1 MVFRIAIH
9 RLALYVRFELKEFD
23 IRPIF
28 LRSSRFS
35 SLRSRFMIRYLIAA
49 SLVLGLSIARADNIP
64 NKPTPVDPGKP
75 VPFTPGS
82 VPPVAPPKPDKPL
95 PKPDKPT
102 TKPVLPDKKAAP
114 TTNASAA
121 AEAEHYP
128 TPAELM
134 AKINA
139 KKAEVD
145 KLLKVAH
152 FDLSSPLVEKSPEF
166 TLFGDSQIITIQ
178 NLVDRL
184 HRARDDK
191 GLRAVLVT
199 FSADTEFNMA
209 QAGEIRSALDE
220 LRKAG
225 KRTFAY
231 ADGYDTATYLA
242 ASGATDVCLLQGGEI
257 MIPGVGIETMFTKG
271 LMDKVGVKADYVQIG
286 EYKGADEQ
294 YTRTEPSPESRGELN
309 KVVESLYGVIVDTIA
324 RNRNISKTSVKQII
338 DDCIITAK
346 EAKDRKLIDHL
357 LSQDELRDLMTDELG
372 GDINILPNYAEPEHE
387 KLDFS
392 NPFTMLANLGKK
404 PRETSNKS
412 AIALIHANGV
422 IVDGEAEDGIMGAS
436 GNVGSENIRKA
447 FRMASRDDNVKAIV
461 LRIDSP
467 GGSALASEVMW
478 QAVNAAAQDKPVI
491 VSVGSMAASGG
502 YYLASAS
509 DYIFADPSA
518 IVGSIGVVGGKFVL
532 KDLFDKLGITT
543 ETFSRGKNSGLFSMN
558 TEWTDRQR
566 RMVTNWMK
574 QTYDQFTERVMT
586 NRKDKIKDIDQVA
599 RGRIFLAR
607 QAKEIGLIDEI
618 GGLTDALAYAASE
631 AGLKENDYEVKSLP
645 GSRSLIDMISGKGG
659 GDSGD
664 LDSRLPFK
672 AKFELSVDSPLKM
685 MPASVRRAFGQQI
698 QMMQLLDKR
707 PIMLVSPYTVTL
719 K

>member
-1 MVFRIAIH
+1 
-9 RLALYVRFELKEFD
+9 
-23 IRPIF
+23 
-28 LRSSRFS
+28 
-35 SLRSRFMIRYLIAA
+35 MIRYLIAA
-49 SLVLGLSIARADNIP
+49 SLTLGLSVALADNVP
-64 NKPTPVDPGKP
+64 TKPLPVEPGKP
-75 VPFTPGS
+75 IPLIPATKPTVTP
-82 VPPVAPPKPDKPL
+82 AKPDAPA
-95 PKPDKPT
+95 PRSNMPT
-102 TKPVLPDKKAAP
+102 TKPVKKAPA
-114 TTNASAA
+114 TTTASTD
-121 AEAEHYP
+121 EHFP
-128 TPAELM
+128 TPAEIM

-152 FDLSSPLVEKSPEF
+152 FDLTSPLLEKTPEF
-166 TLFGDSQIITIQ
+166 TLFGDSQMITIQ

-199 FSADTEFNMA
+199 FSADTGFNLA

-309 KVVESLYGVIVDTIA
+309 KVVDSLYEVIVDTIA
-324 RNRNISKTSVKQII
+324 KNRNISKSSVKQII
-338 DDCIITAK
+338 DDCILTAK
-346 EAKDRKLIDHL
+346 QAKDRKLVDHL
-357 LSQDELRDLMTDELG
+357 LSQDDLRDLITDELG
-372 GDINILPNYAEPEHE
+372 GDINILPNYAEPQRE

-392 NPFTMLANLGKK
+392 NPFALLANIGKK
-404 PRETSNKS
+404 PRESNKA
-412 AIALIHANGV
+412 AIALIHADGV

-599 RGRIFLAR
+599 RGRIFVAR
-607 QAKEIGLIDEI
+607 QAKELGMIDEI
-618 GGLTDALAYAASE
+618 GGLTDALAYAAGE
-631 AGLKENDYEVKSLP
+631 AGLKEKEYEVKSLP
-645 GSRSLIDMISGKGG
+645 GSRSLLDLISGKA
-659 GDSGD
+659 SGD
-664 LDSRLPFK
+664 DDGPDARLPFK
-672 AKFELSVDSPLKM
+672 AKFELSVDSPLKA
-685 MPASVRRAFGQQI
+685 MPASVRRLFMQQV
-698 QMMQLLDKR
+698 QMIQLLDKR
-707 PIMLVSPYTVTL
+707 PVMLVSPYIINL

>member
-1 MVFRIAIH
+1 
-9 RLALYVRFELKEFD
+9 
-23 IRPIF
+23 
-28 LRSSRFS
+28 
-35 SLRSRFMIRYLIAA
+35 MIRYLIAA

-404 PRETSNKS
+404 PKETSNKS

-659 GDSGD
+659 GDNGD

>member
-1 MVFRIAIH
+1 
-9 RLALYVRFELKEFD
+9 
-23 IRPIF
+23 
-28 LRSSRFS
+28 
-35 SLRSRFMIRYLIAA
+35 MIRYLIAA
-49 SLVLGLSIARADNIP
+49 SLVLGLSTARADNIP
-64 NKPTPVDPGKP
+64 TKPLPVEPGKP
-75 VPFTPGS
+75 IPLNPATK
-82 VPPVAPPKPDKPL
+82 PVVVPPKPDAPL
-95 PKPDKPT
+95 PKADKPT
-102 TKPVLPDKKAAP
+102 TKPVAPAKKSPA
-114 TTNASAA
+114 TTTASTDS
-121 AEAEHYP
+121 EHFP

-139 KKAEVD
+139 KKSEVD

-152 FDLSSPLVEKSPEF
+152 FDLTSPLLEKTPEF
-166 TLFGDSQIITIQ
+166 TLFGDSQMITIQ
-178 NLVDRL
+178 NLIDRL

-199 FSADTEFNMA
+199 FSADTGFNLA

-324 RNRNISKTSVKQII
+324 RNRNISKSSVKQII
-338 DDCIITAK
+338 DDCILTAK
-346 EAKDRKLIDHL
+346 QAKDRKLVDHL
-357 LSQDELRDLMTDELG
+357 LSQDELRDLLTDELG
-372 GDINILPNYAEPEHE
+372 GDVNILPNYAEPQHE

-392 NPFTMLANLGKK
+392 NPFALLSNIGKK
-404 PRETSNKS
+404 PRESNKA

-518 IVGSIGVVGGKFVL
+518 IVGSIGVVGGKFVI

-607 QAKEIGLIDEI
+607 QAKELGMIDEI
-618 GGLTDALAYAASE
+618 GGLTDALAYAANE
-631 AGLKENDYEVKSLP
+631 AGLKEKEYDVKSLP
-645 GSRSLIDMISGKGG
+645 GSRSLLDMIGGKAGPE
-659 GDSGD
+659 SD

-672 AKFELSVDSPLKM
+672 AKFEISVDSPLKA
-685 MPASVRRAFGQQI
+685 MPASLRRLLGQQL
-698 QMMQLLDKR
+698 QMIQLLDKR

>member
-1 MVFRIAIH
+1 
-9 RLALYVRFELKEFD
+9 
-23 IRPIF
+23 
-28 LRSSRFS
+28 
-35 SLRSRFMIRYLIAA
+35 MIRYLIAA

-64 NKPTPVDPGKP
+64 NTPTPVDPGKP

-271 LMDKVGVKADYVQIG
+271 LMDKV
-286 EYKGADEQ
+286 
-294 YTRTEPSPESRGELN
+294 
-309 KVVESLYGVIVDTIA
+309 
-324 RNRNISKTSVKQII
+324 
-338 DDCIITAK
+338 
-346 EAKDRKLIDHL
+346 
-357 LSQDELRDLMTDELG
+357 
-372 GDINILPNYAEPEHE
+372 
-387 KLDFS
+387 
-392 NPFTMLANLGKK
+392 
-404 PRETSNKS
+404 
-412 AIALIHANGV
+412 
-422 IVDGEAEDGIMGAS
+422 
-436 GNVGSENIRKA
+436 
-447 FRMASRDDNVKAIV
+447 
-461 LRIDSP
+461 
-467 GGSALASEVMW
+467 
-478 QAVNAAAQDKPVI
+478 
-491 VSVGSMAASGG
+491 
-502 YYLASAS
+502 
-509 DYIFADPSA
+509 
-518 IVGSIGVVGGKFVL
+518 
-532 KDLFDKLGITT
+532 
-543 ETFSRGKNSGLFSMN
+543 
-558 TEWTDRQR
+558 
-566 RMVTNWMK
+566 
-574 QTYDQFTERVMT
+574 
-586 NRKDKIKDIDQVA
+586 
-599 RGRIFLAR
+599 
-607 QAKEIGLIDEI
+607 
-618 GGLTDALAYAASE
+618 
-631 AGLKENDYEVKSLP
+631 
-645 GSRSLIDMISGKGG
+645 
-659 GDSGD
+659 
-664 LDSRLPFK
+664 
-672 AKFELSVDSPLKM
+672 
-685 MPASVRRAFGQQI
+685 
-698 QMMQLLDKR
+698 
-707 PIMLVSPYTVTL
+707 
-719 K
+719 